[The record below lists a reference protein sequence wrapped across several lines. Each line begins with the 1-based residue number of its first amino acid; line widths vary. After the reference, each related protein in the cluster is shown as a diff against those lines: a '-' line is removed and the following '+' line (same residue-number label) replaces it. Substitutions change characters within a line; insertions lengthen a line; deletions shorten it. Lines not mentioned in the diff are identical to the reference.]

1 MPVTARLALMIQPCV
16 KGPGRPGARPIRLA
30 LAIVPVILV
39 SACATYHAKP
49 LPDSPDLAD
58 APPALQVPAK
68 QLTVPGLQPHAVNP
82 AKGLDMTDVVLLAVL
97 DNPNLKA
104 KRAQAGVAQAQL
116 LKAGLLPNPQ
126 LSANF
131 IHPTGGPPPLYNGY
145 SLGLMADLT
154 SLITR
159 HASRAAARS
168 NRAKVNLNILWQE
181 WQVAQKARQLFIQAR
196 AQARLADLLET
207 QHRLNKQHYQRDRK
221 ALKQGNATLST
232 TSADLVTLVNANGQ
246 LRQLERQRNQTWHA
260 LDALLGVKPGVEPR
274 LTGAINIHPLS
285 RADFQSAL
293 AKLPERRPDLL
304 ALRAGY
310 HSQEAKVR
318 KAILK
323 QFPAL
328 SIGPTNGSDTSQ
340 VKTVGAGINL
350 TLPLFNHNQ
359 GQIAIARATR
369 ASLRQSYQARLDQ
382 AANQAHKLW
391 REVRIRSRQLHQL
404 QAHLPL
410 LKQTTTAAQR
420 SFAEGNMSAG
430 TYINLRTSLLSKQI
444 EAIRLK
450 SSLQQAQANLETLL
464 GMPLDTPAANQAAGK
479 S

>member
-1 MPVTARLALMIQPCV
+1 MIQPSV
-16 KGPGRPGARPIRLA
+16 TGSGRAWVRTIRLA
-30 LAIVPVILV
+30 LVIAPVMLV

-49 LPDSPDLAD
+49 LPDTPDLSTPSD
-58 APPALQVPAK
+58 LEVPAQ
-68 QLTVPGLQPHAVNP
+68 QLAIPGLRPHVVKP
-82 AKGLDMTDVVLLAVL
+82 ANGLDMTDVVTLAVL
-97 DNPNLKA
+97 GNPDLKA
-104 KRAQAGVAQAQL
+104 KRAQAGIAKAQL
-116 LKAGLLPNPQ
+116 LQAGLLPNPQ

-145 SLGLMADLT
+145 SVSLMEDLT

-159 HASRAAARS
+159 GASRDAARS
-168 NRAKVNLNILWQE
+168 HQAKINLNILWQE

-196 AQARLADLLET
+196 AQARLADLLEK
-207 QHRLNKQHYQRDRK
+207 QHRLDARHYRRDRQ
-221 ALKQGNATLST
+221 ALRQGNTTLST
-232 TSADLVTLVNANGQ
+232 TSADLVTLVNANTQ
-246 LRQLERQRNQTWHA
+246 LRQLQRQRNQTWHA
-260 LDALLGVKPGVEPR
+260 LDALLGLKPGVHPK
-274 LTGAINIHPLS
+274 LTGAIHLHTLS
-285 RADFQSAL
+285 RPAFESAL
-293 AKLPERRPDLL
+293 AQLPKRRPDLL

-310 HSQEAKVR
+310 KSQEAKVR

-328 SIGPTNGSDTSQ
+328 SVGPTNGSDTSQ
-340 VKTVGAGINL
+340 VKTLGVGINL

-359 GQIAIARATR
+359 GGIAVARATR
-369 ASLRQSYQARLDQ
+369 AALRQTYQARLDQ

-391 REVRIRSRQLHQL
+391 REVHIRSRQLRQL
-404 QAHLPL
+404 QAHLPAL
-410 LKQTTTAAQR
+410 EQTTDAAER

-464 GMPLDTPAANQAAGK
+464 GMTLDTRSANQAAGT